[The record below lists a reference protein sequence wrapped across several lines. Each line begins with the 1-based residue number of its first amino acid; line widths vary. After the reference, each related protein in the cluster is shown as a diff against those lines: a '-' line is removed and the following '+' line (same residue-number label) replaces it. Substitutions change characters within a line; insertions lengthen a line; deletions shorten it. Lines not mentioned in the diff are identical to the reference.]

1 MKRVFIFLVQL
12 YQKWISPLKPACC
25 RFYPSCSA
33 YAIEAFRRHGV
44 FKGLILACW
53 RLLRCNPWNIGG
65 IDYVPEKFFLVPF
78 HGNNH
83 QKPKDTAD
91 KNTV

>member
-1 MKRVFIFLVQL
+1 MKRLLIALIRI

-33 YAIEAFRRHGV
+33 YAVEALRRHGAV
-44 FKGLILACW
+44 KGCILAGW
-53 RLLRCNPWNIGG
+53 RLLRCNPWNVGG
-65 IDYVPEKFFLVPF
+65 IDYVPERFFLVPF

-83 QKPKDTAD
+83 KKPEDD
-91 KNTV
+91 